1 MSNSKKNKK
10 VTYNEGFKLTQKYKI
25 ESGMVIYLYNPSTQ
39 ETVQDF
45 KSSLR
50 YKVNSRSF

>member
-10 VTYNEGFKLTQKYKI
+10 VTYNEGFKIMQKYKI
-25 ESGMVIYLYNPSTQ
+25 ESGMVIYLYNLSTQ